1 MSTEV
6 GPSRLQSPD
15 RVAEVTDDDQNTPG
29 LERPQTAGGS
39 VQTRLREHEDERR
52 SQEQVVMETQIEIVN
67 RDKVDNNKENDQ
79 HVPGDHNP
87 DTGEKP
93 KKRII
98 EAPPPKVNPWTKKN
112 ASPTNSSIHVNTQE
126 PEQQSS
132 TKVIRAGKPRTWK
145 PSKASDFSDITN
157 WPTPGEIANKE
168 QHQNIINTQVKKAP
182 PPRKEKEKKKE
193 KPEKKDNNSSESK
206 ENREARPDVQEPK
219 PSDDESQSAAMKR
232 RGGNKHKWVPLPLED
247 SSQDDT
253 ERPSSRN
260 SSHSLAEPN
269 RALHNNRR
277 NDYARSWRR
286 ERRDDLDE
294 VSSVRSEGGNVRGGF
309 RGRGRSR
316 GRGRG
321 RGRGNLHM
329 HYDYSYGY
337 RGQYS
342 EDSDSYQT
350 EYNAN
355 MMYYYDDGT
364 GVQMYPVDESLL
376 KEYIKRQIE
385 YYFSPENL
393 ERDFFLR
400 RKMDENGFLPISL
413 IASFHRV
420 QALTTDVSLIFEA
433 LKDSTVVEMTDQKIR
448 RKVDPERW
456 PIPGPPPLDAPR
468 TDFSQLINCPEFIPG
483 QAFTAQASGSAPSS
497 PRVGSTLPAKKNVES
512 SNLQSMSK
520 GLSTSLP
527 DLESEPWIEVKKRH
541 RPAPAK
547 PKDVDNDLPSSIP
560 SCPETKSE
568 SLPPAESSERPPQ
581 PGPKSEPEQEELDF
595 LFDEEIEQLAGRKNT
610 FTDWSDDDS
619 DYEIDDHDVNKIL
632 IVTQTPPHLR
642 KHPGGDRTGNHVS
655 RAKITADLAK
665 AINDGLYY
673 YEKDLWTDDSEIE
686 YANIKQEV
694 ETFKK
699 LNLISKE
706 QFENL
711 APEPPIDPN
720 QEVPPG
726 PPRPQTDLT
735 EELANKLFG
744 AAEPPGSNLAR
755 SLPTTVPDSP
765 TMHLART
772 PKTPR
777 TPRLQDPNKTP
788 RFYPVVKEGGHID
801 GQTPRKR
808 KTRHSS
814 NPPLESHVGW
824 VMDSR
829 EHRPRT
835 SSVSSSNA
843 SPSEGAP
850 LVGSYGCTP
859 HSLPKFQHPSHE
871 LLQENGFTQQV
882 YHKYRRRCLNERK
895 RLGIG
900 QSQEMNTLFR
910 FWSFFLRDHFNRKM
924 YEEFKLYSLED
935 AKENYRYGLE
945 CLFRFYSYGLERRFR
960 PDIFKDFQEETIRDY
975 ETGQLYGLE
984 KFWAFLKYSQT
995 KNQPIDPKLQKHLSK
1010 FKRLEDFR
1018 VDPPMGEDV
1027 GRRRRRSS
1035 STGEDGGRRRHP
1047 SNSSKPGNAAKPAPA
1062 HPPPAP
1068 SATATSSS
1076 SHNAPK
1082 DNADRRRAEPAA
1094 AKAKD
1099 TQTAGK

>member
-686 YANIKQEV
+686 YANIKEV

>member
-547 PKDVDNDLPSSIP
+547 PK
-560 SCPETKSE
+560 
-568 SLPPAESSERPPQ
+568 ESSERPPQ

-686 YANIKQEV
+686 YANIKEV

>member
-547 PKDVDNDLPSSIP
+547 PK
-560 SCPETKSE
+560 
-568 SLPPAESSERPPQ
+568 ESSERPPQ